1 MDDICSWFEVIRSLL
16 PQRYEMRI
24 VWERDAILVA
34 DPNRESVLWLSA
46 ETLSHR
52 TPTEVVDTI
61 RETLRA
67 SRAPRHARVA

>member
-34 DPNRESVLWLSA
+34 DPDRGSMLWLSA
-46 ETLSHR
+46 TTLAQR
-52 TPTEVVDTI
+52 TPTQVVDSI
-61 RETLRA
+61 REALRVYPPQ
-67 SRAPRHARVA
+67 RARVA

>member
-24 VWERDAILVA
+24 VWERGVILVA
-34 DPNRESVLWLSA
+34 DPNRDAVLWLSA
-46 ETLSHR
+46 EALCNR

-67 SRAPRHARVA
+67 NHAPRHARVA

>member
-34 DPNRESVLWLSA
+34 DPDRDSMIWLSTA
-46 ETLSHR
+46 ALANR
-52 TPTEVVDTI
+52 TPTQVVESI
-61 RETLRA
+61 RETLRVY
-67 SRAPRHARVA
+67 PRHGARVA